1 VINGKNSLGKK
12 KVPIIVREI
21 RNNPPLPVNFAVE
34 KNISYSQLSMFTQCP
49 KKWSLQYRD
58 GHKVSEQSIHMTF
71 GTALHEVI
79 QHYIDKIYEVS
90 GAAADRIDLEE
101 LFEDTL
107 RRCYAED
114 YKKNNNEHFSSPT
127 ELREFFEDGKE
138 ILKFIK
144 KKRNLYF
151 KKKGTYLV
159 GCEVPI
165 VVAPN
170 LRLNR
175 VKYMGYLDI
184 VLYNETLDTFK
195 IIDIKTSTKGWN
207 KWAKK
212 DESKQFQLILYKHFF
227 SKQYNIPI
235 EKIDIE
241 FFIVRRKVYV
251 DGDYPQK
258 RVQQFYPASGKVKI
272 NKAKNNLNEFINKA
286 FNLDGSYKDTIFPA
300 KPSKWNCTFCP
311 FKDNMEL
318 CNVVGKNL

>member
-1 VINGKNSLGKK
+1 MGKRKL
-12 KVPIIVREI
+12 PIIVREI

-58 GHKVSEQSIHMTF
+58 GHKISEQSIHMTF
-71 GTALHEVI
+71 GTALHEVL
-79 QHYIDKIYEVS
+79 QHYLDVMYETS
-90 GAAADRIDLEE
+90 GAEADRIDIEE

-107 RRCYAED
+107 RKCYAAD
-114 YKKNNNEHFSSPT
+114 YKKNKNQHFSSST

-151 KKKGTYLV
+151 RKKGTYLV

-165 VVAPN
+165 VISPS

-184 VLYNETLDTFK
+184 VLYDEDLKKFK

-212 DESKQFQLILYKHFF
+212 DESKQFQLILYKYFF
-227 SKQYNIPI
+227 SKQYNIPL
-235 EKIDIE
+235 EDIDIE

-258 RVQQFYPASGKVKI
+258 RVQQFYPASGKVKL
-272 NKAKNNLNEFINKA
+272 NKATTNLQEFINKA
-286 FNLDGSYKDTIFPA
+286 FNLDGSYKDTIFQA
-300 KPSKWNCTFCP
+300 NPSKWNCTFCP
-311 FKDNMEL
+311 YKTNKEL
-318 CNVVGKNL
+318 CNAIGKNL

>member
-1 VINGKNSLGKK
+1 MGKK

-58 GHKVSEQSIHMTF
+58 GHKISEQSIHMTF

-107 RRCYAED
+107 RKCYAED
-114 YKKNNNEHFSSPT
+114 YKRNNNEHFSSPT

-184 VLYNETLDTFK
+184 VLYNEHSETFK

-235 EKIDIE
+235 ENIDIE
-241 FFIVRRKVYV
+241 FFIVRRKIYV

-258 RVQQFYPASGKVKI
+258 RVQQFYPASGKVKL

>member
-1 VINGKNSLGKK
+1 LGKRK
-12 KVPIIVREI
+12 LPVIVREI

-58 GHKVSEQSIHMTF
+58 GHKISEQSIHMTF
-71 GTALHEVI
+71 GTALHEVL
-79 QHYIDKIYEVS
+79 QHYLDVMYETS
-90 GAAADRIDLEE
+90 GAEADRIDIEE

-107 RRCYAED
+107 RKCYAAD
-114 YKKNNNEHFSSPT
+114 YKKNKNQHFSSST

-151 KKKGTYLV
+151 RKKGTYLV

-165 VVAPN
+165 VISPS

-175 VKYMGYLDI
+175 VKYMGYLDV
-184 VLYNETLDTFK
+184 VLYDEDLKKFK

-212 DESKQFQLILYKHFF
+212 DESKQFQLILYKYFF
-227 SKQYNIPI
+227 SKQYNIPL
-235 EKIDIE
+235 EDIDIE

-258 RVQQFYPASGKVKI
+258 RVQQFYPASGKVKL
-272 NKAKNNLNEFINKA
+272 NKATTNLQEFINKA
-286 FNLDGSYKDTIFPA
+286 FNLDGSYKDTIFQA
-300 KPSKWNCTFCP
+300 NPSKWNCTFCP
-311 FKDNMEL
+311 YKTNKEL
-318 CNVVGKNL
+318 CNAIGKNL

>member
-1 VINGKNSLGKK
+1 LGKK

-58 GHKVSEQSIHMTF
+58 GHKISEQSIHMTF

-107 RRCYAED
+107 RKCYAED
-114 YKKNNNEHFSSPT
+114 YKRNNNEHFSSPT

-184 VLYNETLDTFK
+184 VLYNEHSETFK

-235 EKIDIE
+235 ENIDIE
-241 FFIVRRKVYV
+241 FFIVRRKIYV

-258 RVQQFYPASGKVKI
+258 RVQQFYPASGKVKL

>member
-1 VINGKNSLGKK
+1 LAKNI
-12 KVPIIVREI
+12 PIIVREI

-58 GHKVSEQSIHMTF
+58 GHKISEQSIHMTF
-71 GTALHEVI
+71 GTALHEVL
-79 QHYIDKIYEVS
+79 QHYLDVMYETS
-90 GAAADRIDLEE
+90 GAEADRIDIEE

-107 RRCYAED
+107 RKCYAAD
-114 YKKNNNEHFSSPT
+114 YKKNKNQHFSSST

-151 KKKGTYLV
+151 RKKGTYLV

-165 VVAPN
+165 VISPS

-175 VKYMGYLDI
+175 VKYMGYLDV
-184 VLYNETLDTFK
+184 VLYDEDLKKFK

-212 DESKQFQLILYKHFF
+212 DESKQFQLILYKYFF
-227 SKQYNIPI
+227 SKQYNIPL
-235 EKIDIE
+235 EDIDIE

-258 RVQQFYPASGKVKI
+258 RVQQFYPASGKVKL
-272 NKAKNNLNEFINKA
+272 NKATTNLQEFINKA
-286 FNLDGSYKDTIFPA
+286 FNLDGSYKDTIFQA
-300 KPSKWNCTFCP
+300 NPSKWNCTFCP
-311 FKDNMEL
+311 YKTNKEL
-318 CNVVGKNL
+318 CNAIGKNL